1 MNSTAGIKIL
11 QEEAIV
17 REYVQALSRDDK
29 ILAAAI
35 LNANKKFISKSRF
48 AKLVKKERGS
58 GSNV

>member
-1 MNSTAGIKIL
+1 MNSTTGIKIL

-35 LNANKKFISKSRF
+35 RNANKKFISKSRF
-48 AKLVKKERGS
+48 AKLVKKELGS